1 MKDVFLVHITL
12 PDFFSKKFYDL
23 IPKQRALINNLLE
36 KRVVLSYSLDMER
49 KNVWVYID
57 AISEQHVMDILST
70 FPIIK
75 EVKVNIH
82 ELAFFDSAPITL
94 PDLILN

>member
-12 PDFFSKKFYDL
+12 PDFFSQKFYDL
-23 IPKQRALINNLLE
+23 IPKQRQRINQLLE
-36 KRVVLSYSLDMER
+36 NRTILSYSLDMER
-49 KNVWVYID
+49 NNLWVHIQ

-75 EVKVNIH
+75 EVKVSIH
-82 ELAFFDSAPITL
+82 ELAFFDSAPIAL
-94 PDLILN
+94 PELSLN